1 MFLAAADTYVVVLA
15 LTDMMAGV
23 GLGVEALQRA
33 TPIVSGFLLGYVA
46 ILPLVGRLADL
57 AERRRVLVACLWI
70 FLVGSVVTAM
80 AVELGVLVGGR
91 FLQGVGGGGLVPATM
106 ALVADLWPP
115 DRRGLPLGIVGGVQE
130 LGAVAGPVLGAAI
143 LTLADW
149 RAIFWVNSSAAALLI
164 LVLRALAPPTSR
176 GDPQPRRH
184 RLAWRLGVLLVA
196 ALALLT
202 LAAPQRLVADVTL
215 GIPFVPLVPGSRL
228 LTPIGIVTLALVVGL
243 AAYRFVGS
251 WALLQAADLPGAALL
266 ATALGALVLTF
277 ATAAPEREIV
287 GPSGLA
293 LVPIAALASAG
304 VLWRQRSSRDP
315 LVPRRLVRG
324 RMLWACLVSALVGVA
339 LVAVVVDVP
348 LLARLTLTDSQT
360 EAALVLVRFLVAV
373 PIGALIGGWVLR
385 YAGPALVASTG
396 LLLAGAG
403 LAVMA
408 GWGSGSLAGPAAT
421 PVLACVGVGLGLSLA
436 PVNAAAL
443 ASARPKARGV
453 AAAIVVV
460 ARMVGMVLGLAL
472 LTAFGLHRYFAAVAE
487 LADPTDP
494 RALVD
499 AAVVQVRTVFAGGCA
514 AAVLAVAG
522 ALRLG
527 GRAG

>member
-46 ILPLVGRLADL
+46 VLPLVGRLADL

-70 FLVGSVVTAM
+70 FLVGSIVTAM
-80 AVELGVLVGGR
+80 AVELPVLVGGR

-115 DRRGLPLGIVGGVQE
+115 ERRGLPLGVVGGVQE
-130 LGAVAGPVLGAAI
+130 LGAVAGPVLGAVI
-143 LTLADW
+143 LALADW
-149 RAIFWVNSSAAALLI
+149 RAIFWVNAGVAGLLI
-164 LVLRALAPPTSR
+164 LLLRALAPPTRR
-176 GDPQPRRH
+176 GDPPPRRV
-184 RLAWRLGVLLVA
+184 RLFGRLGVLVVA
-196 ALALLT
+196 ALGWLT

-243 AAYRFVGS
+243 AAYRLVGS
-251 WALLQAADLPGAALL
+251 RASLQAADLPGAALV
-266 ATALGALVLTF
+266 AIVLGALVLTF

-293 LVPIAALASAG
+293 LLPVAALAG
-304 VLWRQRSSRDP
+304 VGLIWRRRTTRDP
-315 LVPRRLVRG
+315 IVPRGLVRG
-324 RMLWACLVSALVGVA
+324 RMAWSWVVSGLVGVA

-360 EAALVLVRFLVAV
+360 EAALILVRFLVAV
-373 PIGALIGGWVLR
+373 PVGAVVGGWVLR
-385 YAGPALVASTG
+385 FVGPRVVAGVGLVLAAAS
-396 LLLAGAG
+396 LV
-403 LAVMA
+403 VMA
-408 GWGSGSLAGPAAT
+408 GWGRGSLGGAAAT
-421 PVLACVGVGLGLSLA
+421 PVLACAGLGLGLSLA
-436 PVNAAAL
+436 PVNSAAL
-443 ASARPKARGV
+443 ASARPKTRGL
-453 AAAIVVV
+453 AAALVVV

-472 LTAFGLHRYFAAVAE
+472 LTALGLHRYYAAVAD
-487 LADPTDP
+487 LADPTDTQ
-494 RALVD
+494 ALVD
-499 AAVVQVRTVFAGGCA
+499 AAVMQVRTVFAGACA
-514 AAVLAVAG
+514 AAVLG
-522 ALRLG
+522 AAAATKLG
-527 GRAG
+527 GRER